1 MTCGHC
7 EKAVKEALREIPEV
21 LDVWVDL
28 GEKTVIVEGSKLV
41 DSTLKEA
48 IDEAGIKVTQNGAE
62 AQLPWKQV
70 YKITATKNNVLI
82 YSKNTIL
89 FLSI

>member
-1 MTCGHC
+1 MKRTLKVEGMTCGHC

-28 GEKTVIVEGSKLV
+28 GEKTVVVEGSKLV

-48 IDEAGIKVTQNGAE
+48 IDEAGYEV
-62 AQLPWKQV
+62 V
-70 YKITATKNNVLI
+70 
-82 YSKNTIL
+82 
-89 FLSI
+89 SIG

>member
-1 MTCGHC
+1 MKRTLKVEGMTCGHC

-28 GEKTVIVEGSKLV
+28 GEKTVVVEGSNLV

-48 IDEAGIKVTQNGAE
+48 IDEAGYEV
-62 AQLPWKQV
+62 V
-70 YKITATKNNVLI
+70 
-82 YSKNTIL
+82 
-89 FLSI
+89 SIG